1 MQGKNA
7 SSDLV
12 PVVKGNARFLND
24 LRSHLMRNVGAKA
37 TMLNFHKHFPI
48 SPGKHCFKVRCKC

>member
-1 MQGKNA
+1 MQVVT
-7 SSDLV
+7 LV